1 MIAVFKQVD
10 SLEKLSS
17 SMTLRNQLISK
28 SEAYSNAYYEI
39 IDSTMNQALKAYTD
53 FQAIAFSQTDPEQST
68 DSP

>member
-1 MIAVFKQVD
+1 MIAVSNHVG
-10 SLEKLSS
+10 SLETLTS
-17 SMTLRNQLISK
+17 SMSLRNQLISK

-53 FQAIAFSQTDPEQST
+53 FQAIAFSQIDPEQTT